1 MTPAGGQGED
11 APLLVVCR
19 RVACPVHV
27 LRQTCFLVHL
37 LISVKFSI
45 VFAKI
50 LSQLKV
56 FQCGRMPALGYRY
69 DVVHCRAERV
79 RASQCLIDRGAAY
92 STHLLGF

>member
-50 LSQLKV
+50 LNNQFV
-56 FQCGRMPALGYRY
+56 
-69 DVVHCRAERV
+69 
-79 RASQCLIDRGAAY
+79 
-92 STHLLGF
+92 